1 MALRK
6 ICSPTQ
12 LSRVR
17 ADTSEIHQP
26 PRPWVGSAAPR
37 LPRDSPLRTTAG
49 AVSLLPRALHPRFL
63 TRLHSVVIAPTF
75 SGEYAMSLGSA
86 PFLTC
91 LREYYRFTEMQL
103 YLQLVNPPDFT
114 PACKTRTVPET
125 KENRFIKQ
133 G

>member
-6 ICSPTQ
+6 VCSPTQ

-17 ADTSEIHQP
+17 AGTSEVHQP

-37 LPRDSPLRTTAG
+37 LPRDSHLRTAGTA
-49 AVSLLPRALHPRFL
+49 SLFHRALHPRFPTL
-63 TRLHSVVIAPTF
+63 LHSVVIAPTS
-75 SGEYAMSLGSA
+75 SGDYATSLGST

-91 LREYYRFTEMQL
+91 LREFHRLPRMQL

-114 PACKTRTVPET
+114 PACKKSTVPET
-125 KENRFIKQ
+125 KGNRFIKQ

>member
-17 ADTSEIHQP
+17 AGTSEIHQP

-37 LPRDSPLRTTAG
+37 LPWDSHLRTAG
-49 AVSLLPRALHPRFL
+49 TVSLVHRALHPRFL
-63 TRLHSVVIAPTF
+63 TLLRSVVIAPTS
-75 SGEYAMSLGSA
+75 SGEYAVSLGST

-91 LREYYRFTEMQL
+91 LREGPRLPKMQL
-103 YLQLVNPPDFT
+103 YLQLVNPDFT
-114 PACKTRTVPET
+114 PACKNRTVPET
-125 KENRFIKQ
+125 KGNGFIKQ